1 MQNHHRHSK
10 YYTYAIKCMDKYIPM
25 AKENTLVE
33 RWNSLGKP
41 PEQQKLV
48 AGWEAIKPTADLRT
62 TVTAIATTLSTLDQR
77 PSRTLDNLIHLGI
90 NSRPTEVR
98 NSTLSVKLENTSHG
112 AAIIEREVFQGRNCY
127 LIRTPMVPREGLA
140 EIQGCEDAAT
150 LITDS
155 TGKVIGFA
163 LSDGVS
169 GSLNGKIAAILAVES
184 AADYLERD
192 NSDGLIQ
199 MVQESMKDATNWDE
213 YATKF
218 RQEAAKKIDPNDKS
232 IRTNATR
239 IKLSINSDNLLIQPK
254 QKLVREGI
262 EKVAATTL
270 LVGKIKDAKL
280 TISKV
285 GNMVCVVIGGNN
297 QVTCMGNGKERE
309 QLSVKNNN
317 APTEETWTY
326 QLSQGDKIFAFSD
339 GAFNDNPGIQL
350 NDLIDYLKTH
360 KDLPLDQIL
369 KAWQQKV
376 GHDDC
381 IILGIDY

>member
-1 MQNHHRHSK
+1 MGEKDIVASWADLKPKPKDNPLVLDWKSISPQNPENPAA
-10 YYTYAIKCMDKYIPM
+10 AIAATLRVLDQKLTRTIDELVELGITSR
-25 AKENTLVE
+25 NTLV
-33 RWNSLGKP
+33 
-41 PEQQKLV
+41 
-48 AGWEAIKPTADLRT
+48 
-62 TVTAIATTLSTLDQR
+62 
-77 PSRTLDNLIHLGI
+77 
-90 NSRPTEVR
+90 R
-98 NSTLSVKLENTSHG
+98 NCPLPVIVEKISHG
-112 AAIIEREVFQGRNCY
+112 AATIERETFQGANCY
-127 LIRTPMVPREGLA
+127 LIRTPMPPSKGLV

-155 TGKVIGFA
+155 TGKIMGFA

-184 AADYLERD
+184 AGDNLEQG
-192 NSDGLIQ
+192 NNNNLIQ
-199 MVQESMKDATNWDE
+199 KVQESIKDATNWDE

-218 RQEAAKKIDPNDKS
+218 RQKAAEKIDQNDQSTKA
-232 IRTNATR
+232 NAMR
-239 IKLSINSDNLLIQPK
+239 IKLSIDSNNLLIKPK

-270 LVGKIKDAKL
+270 LVGKIKDAEL

-317 APTEETWTY
+317 APAEETWTY
-326 QLSQGDKIFAFSD
+326 KLSQGDKIFAFSD
-339 GAFNDNPGIQL
+339 GAFADDPGIQL

-360 KDLPLDQIL
+360 KNRPLNQIL
-369 KAWQQKV
+369 NEWQQKV